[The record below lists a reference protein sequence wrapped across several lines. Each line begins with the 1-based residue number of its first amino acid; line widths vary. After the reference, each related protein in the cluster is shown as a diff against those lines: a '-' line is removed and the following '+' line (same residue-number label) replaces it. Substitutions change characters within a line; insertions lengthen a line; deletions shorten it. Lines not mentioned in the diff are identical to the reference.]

1 MSKNILLIS
10 DNILKERTAIH
21 GNIDPNL
28 IYPTIKYVQ
37 DAFVKPILGS
47 ALFDKIQTLV
57 GDNTITDPGNADY
70 KLLLDEYII
79 DTLVYYILSDMPVEL
94 SFQFWNKG
102 VVRKQGQDTDL
113 PTMSELVDI
122 SNRHKSKAEF
132 YANRLKLFIIDQNS
146 RLQKYQEYTHPG
158 STIDT
163 VTPEQRNFTSP
174 IWLGDTDGRDNPWCN
189 KGGFNGQPYHD

>member
-21 GNIDPNL
+21 GNIDPKL
-28 IYPTIKYVQ
+28 IYPDIKYVQ
-37 DAFVKPILGS
+37 DAFIKPVLGS
-47 ALFDKIQTLV
+47 ALFDKIQTLI
-57 GDNTITDPGNADY
+57 GDNTINDPGNADY

-79 DTLVYYILSDMPVEL
+79 DTLIYYTLAELPVNLSY
-94 SFQFWNKG
+94 QFWNKG

-113 PTMSELVDI
+113 PTMADLVDI
-122 SNRHKSKAEF
+122 SNRHKSKAEY
-132 YANRLKLFIIDQNS
+132 YANRMKLFIIDQNG
-146 RLQKYQEYTHPG
+146 RFQKYLEYTHPG

-163 VTPEQRNFTSP
+163 ITPEQRNFTSP
-174 IWLGDTDGRDNPWCN
+174 IYLGDTDGRDNPFCN